1 MKTPAAYRHKSG
13 APMETVAGSPDD
25 AYYGPN
31 RQAVGSERRTTKRF
45 PLKLSAELC
54 IREICI
60 RGTTVNISSGGL
72 LMKCSHD
79 SVKIGWR
86 VKVRLTNWPN
96 PSGKS
101 SQVALIMD
109 GAVVRDSPE
118 YIAIRRIRYHFVED

>member
-13 APMETVAGSPDD
+13 APIETVAGSPDD
-25 AYYGPN
+25 AN
-31 RQAVGSERRTTKRF
+31 DSLIRQVVGSERRTTKRF
-45 PLKLSAELC
+45 PLKLPAELC
-54 IREICI
+54 IREMCI

-79 SVKIGWR
+79 SLKIGWR

-96 PSGKS
+96 PSGKK
-101 SQVALIMD
+101 SQVTLIMD

-118 YIAIRRIRYHFVED
+118 YIAVRRIRYEFIED